1 MQDMK
6 CVEQNS
12 TPKNKTYSVQ
22 PYVHEKYGLEDVE
35 LTFKRELE
43 LPFYSSLFARYKYKD
58 NANNGT
64 YESYWKVDKDKK
76 WEDTLAYKLIEDS
89 KKGLVKVGKHG
100 VVIYD
105 SDTDEQYYA
114 TDYYLVYYD
123 KNSCFYKPSV
133 NSPISDATNV
143 TSSVTVEFLFSF
155 EEGYILPVYKNIKTY
170 GQDALSFIDI
180 VQNCLDDL
188 DYADY
193 FEEFFEDCPNVTF
206 DEEGDLINIYACSEE
221 SCDTELTFSYDN
233 IGRYEIKRSL
243 SSIRIVDLQ
252 ENIE

>member
-22 PYVHEKYGLEDVE
+22 PYVHEKYGLEDIV
-35 LTFKRELE
+35 LTFREELE
-43 LPFYSSLFARYKYKD
+43 LPFYSSLFARYKYKNKD

-64 YESYWKVDKDKK
+64 YESYWKVDVGKE

-89 KKGLVKVGKHG
+89 KNGLIKVSKQGG
-100 VVIYD
+100 IVYD
-105 SDTDEQYYA
+105 SDADEQYYA

-123 KNSCFYKPSV
+123 KNSYFNKPSI
-133 NSPISDATNV
+133 NSAISNASNV
-143 TSSVTVEFLFSF
+143 ASSVTVELVFSF
-155 EEGYILPVYKNIKTY
+155 DDGYILPVYKNIKT
-170 GQDALSFIDI
+170 GGCWALAFSDI
-180 VQNCLDDL
+180 AKDCISELYDNLE
-188 DYADY
+188 Y
-193 FEEFFEDCPNVTF
+193 FFEDCPNVEI
-206 DEEGDLINIYACSEE
+206 DKEEETITIEACSEE
-221 SCDTELTFSYDN
+221 SGNTELTFSYDN

-252 ENIE
+252 EKIE